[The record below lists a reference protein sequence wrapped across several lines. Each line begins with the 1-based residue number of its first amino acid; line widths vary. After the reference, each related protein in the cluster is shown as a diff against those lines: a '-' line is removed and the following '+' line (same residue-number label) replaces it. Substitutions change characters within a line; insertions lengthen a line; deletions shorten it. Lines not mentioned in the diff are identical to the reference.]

1 MDSAGGDCAD
11 VALFTWL
18 ERRSGQHWDAQRTII
33 VAQYR
38 NGDPLPLDY
47 LSADHRIITTTPTR
61 GEQVFHGHPD
71 QSVAYLPNPS

>member
-1 MDSAGGDCAD
+1 MDAAGSDCAEA
-11 VALFTWL
+11 ALFTWL
-18 ERRSGQHWDAQRTII
+18 EHRSGQHWDAQRSII